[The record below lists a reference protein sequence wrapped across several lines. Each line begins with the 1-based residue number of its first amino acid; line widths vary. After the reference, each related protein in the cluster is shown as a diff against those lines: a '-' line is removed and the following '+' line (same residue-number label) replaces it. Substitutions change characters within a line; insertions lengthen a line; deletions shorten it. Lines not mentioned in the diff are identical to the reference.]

1 MHAVRNIDRCTK
13 DCICLY
19 VCPTGASD
27 TETGQI
33 DFTKCIGCGACA
45 NACPSHAIVMVPE
58 EYPPQQEKEE
68 AVLSTLRRLADS
80 KTRQEQMAGG
90 IAAFTEDPIENQ
102 FARAIAMANR
112 IMAED
117 IFREASY
124 MLPQSKETGELL
136 HHILAQTTVDPDK
149 EPKTPLPADCI
160 QAATELLRLLNH

>member
-27 TETGQI
+27 TENGQV

-45 NACPSHAIVMVPE
+45 GACPSHAIVMVPE
-58 EYPPQQEKEE
+58 VYPPQQEKEE
-68 AVLSTLRRLADS
+68 AVLSTLKQLADS

-90 IAAFTEDPIENQ
+90 IAASTEDPIENQ

-124 MLPQSKETGELL
+124 MLPQSNETGAFLQQILAEETGEGF
-136 HHILAQTTVDPDK
+136 
-149 EPKTPLPADCI
+149 PAE
-160 QAATELLRLLNH
+160 AVRELMELLK